1 MYLCIYLIGMMY
13 WYCFIVK
20 YQDSKIQSYGLVS
33 LASFNKSRSGF
44 AQLIIQNK
52 YIFMLGIGLGYSLKL
67 VVNHQLLVS
76 TLVAGDKKLSNSLKF
91 GVLKY

>member
-33 LASFNKSRSGF
+33 LASFNMSRSGF

-76 TLVAGDKKLSNSLKF
+76 TLVAGDKKLSNSLIWCS
-91 GVLKY
+91 